1 MASSSSVQ
9 FLGQNTTTEECFTN
23 SSYCCPDD
31 LNQFAMSLRRGPSW
45 PFNTRK
51 KLYLAF
57 VNGTMNTADEK
68 VAKGHISLNP
78 EHCRSLDVS
87 LGDTIL
93 LKVFV
98 PPLNGFDVDVLRI
111 MVELLPRSS
120 SSTQMI
126 MASTLGR
133 EFIRTF
139 HHQRT
144 VFAYKGRLYVC
155 SVVEVSFRESES
167 QTTSKQGM
175 IRKRTKAIVEV
186 PQSLGTL
193 IRGAE
198 TCKNIFREG
207 FNMESLEEVLISLGI
222 GGMTSQFARILQFAF
237 GSWMV
242 PPFVAKRLN
251 LKHVRG
257 ILLYGPPSSGKTL
270 IARSICKFLNAK
282 EPLIIN
288 GPDVL
293 HAFQGV
299 SERKIRSL
307 FKAAIEDEIFFA
319 KSDLHIIIF
328 DELDFITKVSTD
340 ATFAP
345 SKCR

>member
-9 FLGQNTTTEECFTN
+9 FVVHNTTTEQCFAN

-31 LNQFAMSLRRGPSW
+31 LNQFA
-45 PFNTRK
+45 N
-51 KLYLAF
+51 A
-57 VNGTMNTADEK
+57 ADEQ

-78 EHCRSLDVS
+78 EHCKSLDVS

-111 MVELLPRSS
+111 MVELLPGSS

-139 HHQRT
+139 HHQVFTECQRT
-144 VFAYKGRLYVC
+144 VFAYKGSLYVC
-155 SVVEVSFRESES
+155 SVVEVSLRESES
-167 QTTSKQGM
+167 QTTPKQGM

-222 GGMTSQFARILQFAF
+222 GGMTSQFARIL
-237 GSWMV
+237 
-242 PPFVAKRLN
+242 
-251 LKHVRG
+251 
-257 ILLYGPPSSGKTL
+257 
-270 IARSICKFLNAK
+270 
-282 EPLIIN
+282 
-288 GPDVL
+288 
-293 HAFQGV
+293 
-299 SERKIRSL
+299 
-307 FKAAIEDEIFFA
+307 
-319 KSDLHIIIF
+319 
-328 DELDFITKVSTD
+328 
-340 ATFAP
+340 
-345 SKCR
+345 